1 LSGFPLAD
9 FSLKTLSSST
19 YQQFTLMLKEARI
32 HADLTQDDVAARLK
46 RPQSYVSKYESGERR
61 LDVVEYLQVCAVL
74 GISPHDIIAALA
86 DT

>member
-1 LSGFPLAD
+1 LSDFPLAD
-9 FSLKTLSSST
+9 FSLKTLSSPT
-19 YQQFTLMLKEARI
+19 YQQFTLMLKDARI

-46 RPQSYVSKYESGERR
+46 RPQSFVSKYESGERR